1 MKLSMQILLNKK
13 IWLLLLLVF
22 AVVLPFGPA
31 IPNIMMGVVGFYWV
45 LHLISGRLQFSKT
58 NLCALVVFS
67 AFYLLCASSYF
78 YSDDISFYYKKI
90 ALLAPLAL
98 FPLFIITMPYQIG
111 KRDAFKIGMAFSASL
126 GVLLLISFI
135 KQILENGV
143 TISALAG
150 NNLSTTFIDI
160 HYLSLSLYVS
170 FAALLL
176 LYTLFFYLE
185 FFKNKKQ
192 KLSTAVLFLIL
203 AGFLVLLGGRT
214 SIAIFIL
221 FLFVYICIYYIR
233 TKKLL
238 LPLGIFGAILVLIG
252 IVAISNTSFQQKWK
266 EIYSYD
272 SVENP
277 DDNYW
282 GGTGMRLLIWDC
294 AKKVI
299 ENDPILGVGLG
310 DDMDQLELCYKVYM
324 KSQLLVTGT
333 YFHAHNM
340 YLQSAVRGGLIGLFL
355 VLLGLGYGVYT
366 AWKKRGTLYFIF
378 LGVFILSATTES
390 FFMINAGVIFFA
402 FFNALLFKQT
412 IAS

>member
-1 MKLSMQILLNKK
+1 MSLLLNKK
-13 IWLLLLLVF
+13 LWIVLLLLF

-45 LHLISGRLQFSKT
+45 LHLVTGRIQFSKKVVT
-58 NLCALVVFS
+58 TIALFS
-67 AFYLLCASSYF
+67 AFYLLCIVSYF
-78 YSDDISFYYKKI
+78 YSDDIPFYLKKVG
-90 ALLAPLAL
+90 LLAPLTL
-98 FPLFIITMPYQIG
+98 FPLFIISMPYRIE
-111 KRDAFKIGMAFSASL
+111 KRDAFNIGMVFSYS
-126 GVLLLISFI
+126 VLLLLFISFI
-135 KQILENGV
+135 KQIAENGWV
-143 TISALAG
+143 ASALVG
-150 NNLSTTFIDI
+150 NNLSATFIDI

-170 FAALLL
+170 FAALIA
-176 LYTLFFYLE
+176 LYSTLFYSKY
-185 FFKNKKQ
+185 FKTNIQ
-192 KLSTAVLFLIL
+192 KLCNIIVCFLL
-203 AGFLVLLGGRT
+203 VGFLVLLGGRT
-214 SIAIFIL
+214 SIAVFIL
-221 FLFVYICIYYIR
+221 FLFVFLCIYYIR
-233 TKKLL
+233 TRKLVI
-238 LPLGIFGAILVLIG
+238 PLSMIG
-252 IVAISNTSFQQKWK
+252 IVILAITVVAMNTNSFQQKWK

-272 SVENP
+272 SVQNP
-277 DDNYW
+277 DDSYW
-282 GGTGMRLLIWDC
+282 GGTGIRLLIWDC
-294 AKKVI
+294 AVKVI
-299 ENDPILGVGLG
+299 ENNPILGVGLG
-310 DDMDQLELCYKVYM
+310 DDMNQLELCYKVYM